1 MDYLSSNFGP
11 KLGQFGDIESMMLRR
26 TRIVTTD
33 VDVTTP
39 VLLPRT
45 KTMQSEGESLR
56 L

>member
-1 MDYLSSNFGP
+1 MGTLDHLSSNFGP

-45 KTMQSEGESLR
+45 KTM
-56 L
+56 